1 MSITR
6 ILVILFFVLLA
17 ILFSCC
23 SSTPGQQGNQ
33 ATLPEVVDFN
43 YHIKPILSDR
53 CFKCHGPDPNT
64 REANLRLDTPE
75 GAFARLHE
83 DTTLFSILPGN
94 AQESEV
100 YRRIVHPDPEERM
113 PHPDSKLF
121 LSEDEKELIKRWI
134 DQGAEW
140 KEHWAFTPPQKSS
153 LPTVQRTTW
162 PRTNLDYFVLAR
174 LEQEG
179 LGPSEEERKEK
190 WLRRV
195 YFDITGLPPA
205 KADIKAFL
213 EDESPRAYDTVVEAL
228 LASPAYGEHMAAVW
242 LDMARY
248 ADSHGYQ
255 DDRPRTMWPW
265 RDWVINAYNQN
276 MPYDEFVTWQLAGD
290 LLPEASYEQK
300 LATAFNRNH
309 AITQEGGVI
318 NEEYV
323 TEYVADRTNTMS
335 TAVLG
340 ITMECARCHDHK
352 YDPISQKEY
361 YQLFAFFNGIN
372 ERGQINYFDLAP
384 VPNMRVQD
392 ERLEARIADVESK
405 TQEAERAY
413 SELMRQSPEF
423 DAWYVNTFSTLNLEE
438 VVSLDLVAYFK
449 LDELID
455 GITPDGATASQV
467 GKINTRLFNELDAPV
482 LVEGYEGK
490 AFEFD
495 GENYLNI
502 RDLADFERSDR
513 FSLGG
518 WIRHPGDNDKAVS
531 IIVKRNEEQKRGGYQ
546 LMLTDDQKL
555 LISLIHNQGSER
567 IDVQT
572 QQPIPSNSWKH
583 VFATY
588 DGSSQAA
595 GVSLYVDGIPQ
606 QVDVVRDSLA
616 KRSILN
622 GNDVLLGNWTTR
634 NTPHGRLAGFAGGA
648 VDEIRIYKRQL
659 SPVEVHYL
667 ANGSIG
673 QGIAPEDVLPL
684 YLNTSDDAFIQARD
698 RLDSLRSIHLEVPMI
713 MIMEEMEEPRATHV
727 LARGAYD
734 ALGEQVYP
742 NTPES
747 ILEFPS
753 DYPQNRL
760 GLAKWLFHED
770 HPLTA
775 RVAVNRLWNQFF
787 DQGIVKTP
795 EDFGSQGALPS
806 HPELLD
812 WMAVSFI
819 ESEWDMKA
827 LIKEIALSSVY
838 RQKSHITKA
847 LLEKDPDNAL
857 LARGPAQRF
866 TAEMM
871 RDNALQISGLL
882 NPEIGG
888 PWVKPYQPPGVWKEL
903 ANQIGENK
911 YRPSEGPDLYR
922 RSVYSYWKRTIP
934 PPFMLTFDA
943 AERTV
948 CVVKRQTTSTPL
960 QSLVLLNDPQMIEA
974 SRKLAERMIEQGG
987 ADTGSRLSYGF
998 QLTTTRE
1005 PDRSELRTLTN
1016 LYEEEQR
1023 RFAENEEEAIA
1034 LLSVGSSLVNTAFE
1048 TADLAALTV
1057 VANTMINL
1065 DEARI
1070 R

>member
-1 MSITR
+1 MYTLR
-6 ILVILFFVLLA
+6 ILFILFLLLLA

-23 SSTPGQQGNQ
+23 SSNQ
-33 ATLPEVVDFN
+33 ADQETQGVLPEVVDFN

-53 CFKCHGPDPNT
+53 CFKCHGFDANT

-75 GAFARLHE
+75 GAFARLEE
-83 DTTLFSILPGN
+83 DTSKFSIIPGN
-94 AQESEV
+94 SAESEV

-121 LSEDEKELIKRWI
+121 LSEHEKELIKRWI

-140 KEHWAFTPPQKSS
+140 KEHWAFNAPQKKE
-153 LPTVQRTTW
+153 LPEVQNTSW
-162 PRTNLDYFVLAR
+162 PRKDLDFFVLAR
-174 LEQEG
+174 LESEG
-179 LGPSEEERKEK
+179 LRPSKEEGKEK

-205 KADIKAFL
+205 SEDIEAFL
-213 EDESPRAYDTVVEAL
+213 ADDDPDAYEKIVDHL
-228 LASPAYGEHMAAVW
+228 LASPGYGEHMAAKW

-255 DDRPRTMWPW
+255 DDRPRTIWPW
-265 RDWVINAYNQN
+265 RDWVIKAYNEN
-276 MPYDEFVTWQLAGD
+276 LPYDQFVTWQLAGD
-290 LLPEASYEQK
+290 LLPEATYEQK

-340 ITMECARCHDHK
+340 LTMECARCHDHK

-361 YQLFAFFNGIN
+361 YELFAFFNGID

-392 ERLEARIADVESK
+392 ERLEARIAEVEEK
-405 TQEAERAY
+405 TRNAKAAY
-413 SELMRQSPEF
+413 ASLKQPSPEF
-423 DAWYVNTFSTLNLEE
+423 ETWYQETFPTIDMQEMVGQE
-438 VVSLDLVAYFK
+438 LVAHFK
-449 LDELID
+449 LDELEQAA
-455 GITPDGATASQV
+455 TPNEAISGHE
-467 GKINTRLFNELDAPV
+467 GKINTRLLNELDAPL
-482 LVEGYEGK
+482 LVEGHDGYGFK
-490 AFEFD
+490 FD

-502 RDLADFERSDR
+502 GDHADFNHHDR

-518 WIRHPGDNDKAVS
+518 WLYHTGGNDKEAS
-531 IIVKRNEEQKRGGYQ
+531 LIVKRNEEQKRGGYQ
-546 LMLTDDQKL
+546 MMLTGEQKL
-555 LISLIHNQGSER
+555 LVSLIHHQNNER
-567 IDVQT
+567 VDVQT
-572 QQPIPSNSWKH
+572 KQTVPSEVWTH

-588 DGSSQAA
+588 DGSGKAA
-595 GVSLYVDGIPQ
+595 GFTLFVDG
-606 QVDVVRDSLA
+606 VREDVEVVRDSLA
-616 KRSILN
+616 NRSILN

-634 NTPHGRLAGFAGGA
+634 NTPNGRLAGFEEGA
-648 VDEIRIYKRQL
+648 LDDVRIYSRQL
-659 SPVEVHYL
+659 SSVEVGYL
-667 ANGSIG
+667 AGRDIHRETK
-673 QGIAPEDVLPL
+673 PEDASLL
-684 YLNTSDDAFIQARD
+684 YLNKYHTPFINARN

-713 MIMEEMEEPRATHV
+713 MVMEEMEEPRATHV

-734 ALGEQVYP
+734 APQEQVYP
-742 NTPES
+742 NTPAA
-747 ILEFPS
+747 ILSFPPE
-753 DYPQNRL
+753 YPQNRL
-760 GLAKWLFHED
+760 GLAQWLFHED
-770 HPLTA
+770 HPLTS
-775 RVAVNRLWNQFF
+775 RVAVNRLWQKFF
-787 DQGIVKTP
+787 GQGIVKTP
-795 EDFGSQGALPS
+795 EDFGNQGALPS

-812 WMAVSFI
+812 WMAIAFR
-819 ESEWDMKA
+819 ESGWDTKA
-827 LIKEIALSSVY
+827 MIKDIVLSSTY
-838 RQKSHITKA
+838 RQQSRIA
-847 LLEKDPDNAL
+847 PVLYERDPENVL

-871 RDNALQISGLL
+871 RDNALSISGLM
-882 NPEIGG
+882 NPEVGG

-911 YRPSEGPDLYR
+911 YRPSEGQDLYR

-960 QSLVLLNDPQMIEA
+960 QSLVLLNDPQLIEA

-987 ADTGSRLSYGF
+987 ENTRSRLEYGF
-998 QLTTTRE
+998 LLATTRE
-1005 PDRSELRTLTN
+1005 PDRSELRTLTA
-1016 LYEEEQR
+1016 LFEEE
-1023 RFAENEEEAIA
+1023 RFRFSENESEAEA
-1034 LLSVGSSLVNTAFE
+1034 LISVGSSPVNPALDT
-1048 TADLAALTV
+1048 TDLAALTV
-1057 VANTMINL
+1057 VANTLINL